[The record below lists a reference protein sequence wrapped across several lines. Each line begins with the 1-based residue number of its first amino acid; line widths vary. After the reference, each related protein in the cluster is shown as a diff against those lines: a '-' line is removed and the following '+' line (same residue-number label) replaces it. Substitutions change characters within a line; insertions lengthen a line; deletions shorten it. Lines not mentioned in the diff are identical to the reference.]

1 MKKLVDLVGAFT
13 GLAKDIFGKPL
24 GPSPTMNEVWRF
36 CNILPIAPPKTS
48 PHPIKVCQYDIAANT
63 SILSSTY
70 SVHMD
75 QSYWGDPRVFRPERF
90 ITPEGKYR
98 SDDRNI
104 PFGISWR
111 EFGQD

>member
-48 PHPIKVCQYDIAANT
+48 PYPIKVCQYDIPANT
-63 SILSSTY
+63 TILSPTY

-75 QSYWGDPRVFRPERF
+75 QSYRGDPHVFRPAKF
-90 ITPEGKYR
+90 ITPDGKYR